1 VKSRVAA
8 NTAIDRTN
16 LAQALPSLP
25 RQAPSN
31 SEQWQSSWPRPP
43 GYSSR
48 QGRQRDSGQAR
59 GAGLPSHPFCTH
71 GLAAG
76 EGLRAVLSACLISW
90 DHQPLNRRTTITIIS
105 IVPSPP
111 P

>member
-1 VKSRVAA
+1 VLAFAHKDESTKPIVGFGDPVFDPAKPARALEKRRRAKSRVAA

-25 RQAPSN
+25 RQAPTD

-48 QGRQRDSGQAR
+48 QGRQ
-59 GAGLPSHPFCTH
+59 
-71 GLAAG
+71 
-76 EGLRAVLSACLISW
+76 
-90 DHQPLNRRTTITIIS
+90 
-105 IVPSPP
+105 
-111 P
+111 